1 MDVGPWKIV
10 RELESVSR
18 SMGGERAGGDV
29 GLFGVR
35 QPLLL
40 TRRRLR
46 LRVDRE
52 REIRTRT
59 VDLLGAGPPKAS
71 GRGHRSASRGR
82 AGPRERWAA
91 VRAGTRSR
99 PGAPGTTRPGALRS
113 LGRSGSRRADKRPAL
128 ARRRLG
134 PLGAVPC
141 TTPGRCQ
148 RREPASSRGR
158 RARARVAAAPSGWA
172 APAVSQDW
180 SRAGG
185 SPLGRQDSGTGALSL
200 GSERV
205 DCTVRVGGARVG
217 ADQARRVVPCSERRD
232 GPRQRSLAQQSV
244 AADGRRSSPAFAGS
258 LHRPRLNADVGS
270 LQFARCPHSR

>member
-1 MDVGPWKIV
+1 M
-10 RELESVSR
+10 
-18 SMGGERAGGDV
+18 
-29 GLFGVR
+29 
-35 QPLLL
+35 LLYL
-40 TRRRLR
+40 DDEKEAALR
-46 LRVDRE
+46 LACQIRPRSDLTV
-52 REIRTRT
+52 EIIN
-59 VDLLGAGPPKAS
+59 P
-71 GRGHRSASRGR
+71 
-82 AGPRERWAA
+82 
-91 VRAGTRSR
+91 
-99 PGAPGTTRPGALRS
+99 
-113 LGRSGSRRADKRPAL
+113 
-128 ARRRLG
+128 
-134 PLGAVPC
+134 
-141 TTPGRCQ
+141 
-148 RREPASSRGR
+148 
-158 RARARVAAAPSGWA
+158 AAPSGWA